1 MPEIT
6 PPIEKKQNY
15 PGLISIWCGVLGF
28 ISAFVHLAAK
38 TSFEDSL
45 YTDNVAG
52 LFYGTCGTIWFFS
65 TALGLL
71 CWFIALLLSL
81 PGSGRKRATGT
92 ILGILLPL
100 IHTGFVMPTL
110 GLVNPH
116 ARVYYK
122 VSDPAAAQYIQK
134 FIKNKEVIESQF
146 VKDEYEQDYR
156 KPTYD
161 KYQTSDN
168 STETI
173 IVKYELRRG
182 VERDDL
188 PKSFSVIIDRKTKKT
203 EIVPEND
210 TQQQLSDQ

>member
-1 MPEIT
+1 
-6 PPIEKKQNY
+6 
-15 PGLISIWCGVLGF
+15 VLGF
-28 ISAFVHLAAK
+28 ISAFVHLTAK

-45 YTDNVAG
+45 YTDNTAG
-52 LFYGTCGTIWFFS
+52 FFYGVCGNLWFIL

-71 CWFIALLLSL
+71 CWFFSLLLIL
-81 PGSGRKRATGT
+81 PGSGKKRATGT

-100 IHTGFVMPTL
+100 IHTGFVMPTI

-122 VSDPAAAQYIQK
+122 VSDPAAAQYLQEFTK
-134 FIKNKEVIESQF
+134 SKEVIDQQF

-156 KPTYD
+156 KSTYD
-161 KYQTSDN
+161 KYQTSYDN
-168 STETI
+168 TETI

-182 VERDDL
+182 IERNDL
-188 PKSFSVIIDRKTKKT
+188 PKSFTVIIDRKTKKT

-210 TQQQLSDQ
+210 TGQQQSDK